1 MVKFKT
7 FAASCLECT
16 CCVLF
21 LVVRVSGWVDRD
33 IPKLMATFN
42 IKFSEH
48 SNRNELLPRGNPVL
62 HCEWRPPDD
71 VPIGPPPVEFPPDT
85 PEEEPFIPE
94 VEPPP
99 PPDEKP
105 QEKEPVTTS
114 PVFTGTTNTFKP
126 EGFYH
131 VRH

>member
-1 MVKFKT
+1 
-7 FAASCLECT
+7 
-16 CCVLF
+16 
-21 LVVRVSGWVDRD
+21 
-33 IPKLMATFN
+33 MATFN

-62 HCEWRPPDD
+62 HCEWRPPPDD

-105 QEKEPVTTS
+105 QEKESVTTS